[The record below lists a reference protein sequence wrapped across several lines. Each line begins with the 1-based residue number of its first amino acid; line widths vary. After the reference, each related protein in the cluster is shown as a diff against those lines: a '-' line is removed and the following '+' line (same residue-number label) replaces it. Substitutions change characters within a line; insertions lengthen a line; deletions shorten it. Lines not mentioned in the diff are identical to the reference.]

1 MVVMPRLLK
10 LRLLAITPV
19 ILLAGCGRTTSAS
32 QIDYQMGERVVLGPL
47 SYNVIETS
55 WKSQLG
61 DEFKVRTPQ
70 QRFLLISIS
79 ATNGG
84 GHDVSIPLLILQGQD
99 GKEYPESDNGENVD
113 SWFGL
118 LRTLNPA
125 QTQQGRL
132 VFDVPL
138 GSYRLRL
145 SDGGEPGS
153 ERYAWV
159 TIPLHIDPE
168 TDTSP
173 TVDPGIGK

>member
-1 MVVMPRLLK
+1 MP
-10 LRLLAITPV
+10 A
-19 ILLAGCGRTTSAS
+19 ILLAGCGRTGTST
-32 QIDYQMGERVVLGPL
+32 QIDYQMGERVAIGPL

-61 DEFKVRTPQ
+61 DEYKLRLPQ

-84 GHDVSIPLLILQGQD
+84 GHDVAIPLLMLQGQD
-99 GKEYPESDNGENVD
+99 GKQYTESDNGESVD
-113 SWFGL
+113 QWFGL
-118 LRTLNPA
+118 LRNLNPA

-132 VFDVPL
+132 LFDVPL

-159 TIPLHIDPE
+159 SIPLHIDPE
-168 TDTSP
+168 TFSSP
-173 TVDPGIGK
+173 TVEPGVSK